1 MTGEVF
7 ENARL
12 REKAREVGLQVS
24 SSSPTN
30 EAGLR
35 AESEHLEVEIREK
48 ELANALDQQIRT
60 THQVI
65 LPMSQKVGGA
75 IGRGLSSV
83 LQRMTE
89 SATAR
94 SLRRGHSG
102 PIVTMRIGGGIMSI
116 GLIGIVA
123 FCAVLLVFLLIFQFV
138 LRTFTAKY

>member
-1 MTGEVF
+1 MTDEGF
-7 ENARL
+7 ENSRL
-12 REKAREVGLQVS
+12 REQAGKAGLQVLG
-24 SSSPTN
+24 PPPGDT
-30 EAGLR
+30 AGLR
-35 AESEHLEVEIREK
+35 AENAHLEGEIREK

-75 IGRGLSSV
+75 IGRGLGSV

-94 SLRRGHSG
+94 SLRHRHSG
-102 PIVTMRIGGGIMSI
+102 PIATMRIGGGIMSI

-123 FCAVLLVFLLIFQFV
+123 FCAVVLVFLLIFQVV
-138 LRTFTAKY
+138 LRTFTTKY